1 MVFSRIFKSLT
12 AIFRP
17 KGPKV
22 PQVSDGNYELLN
34 AGENASIY
42 PENEETHEIYSVWDY
57 LEFTS
62 NTQAFHL
69 SKIIG
74 FDEWV
79 SMDEIKR
86 RVKELFGVD
95 YKNDR
100 SLYPYIK
107 TLVDC
112 GLFETSNV
120 GGKRKW
126 RKKDLLIKVEKK
138 KKEKKQA
145 VLSVS

>member
-1 MVFSRIFKSLT
+1 MGLFKKILSLFKKKELGT
-12 AIFRP
+12 TNLEKTI
-17 KGPKV
+17 
-22 PQVSDGNYELLN
+22 YETQQT
-34 AGENASIY
+34 EQEQIHSI
-42 PENEETHEIYSVWDY
+42 WDY
-57 LEFTS
+57 LKFVE

-69 SKIIG
+69 VSVIG
-74 FDEWV
+74 FEEWV

-86 RVKELFGVD
+86 RVKELFNAE

-112 GLFETSNV
+112 GLVEVSNV

-126 RKKDLLIKVEKK
+126 RRKELLIIVKSKM
-138 KKEKKQA
+138 KKELEEVKS
-145 VLSVS
+145 L

>member
-1 MVFSRIFKSLT
+1 MGFLEKLFSLFKKKKLGT
-12 AIFRP
+12 TNFEKTI
-17 KGPKV
+17 
-22 PQVSDGNYELLN
+22 YETQTQ
-34 AGENASIY
+34 ET
-42 PENEETHEIYSVWDY
+42 EEIHNVWDY
-57 LEFTS
+57 LKFTE

-69 SKIIG
+69 ASVIG
-74 FDEWV
+74 FEEWV

-86 RVKELFGVD
+86 RVKELFNAE

-112 GLFETSNV
+112 GLIEISNI

-126 RKKDLLIKVEKK
+126 RRKELLIAIKQKTKK
-138 KKEKKQA
+138 TIEAAQ
-145 VLSVS
+145 LS